1 MIALFLTPPP
11 LLVPHP
17 CPQLAPLP
25 TPRHLFCTTCLCR
38 ESIGDLWWLLGLGL
52 KLRLSILV
60 SPIVL
65 QFLEYLFN
73 VSLNSTLEFL
83 NLKFIYRTMFGKTAL
98 F

>member
-25 TPRHLFCTTCLCR
+25 TPRHRIISLCHLFCTTCLCR
-38 ESIGDLWWLLGLGL
+38 KSIGDLWWLLGLGL
-52 KLRLSILV
+52 KIRLSMLV

-73 VSLNSTLEFL
+73 VSLNSTLE
-83 NLKFIYRTMFGKTAL
+83 ISES
-98 F
+98 